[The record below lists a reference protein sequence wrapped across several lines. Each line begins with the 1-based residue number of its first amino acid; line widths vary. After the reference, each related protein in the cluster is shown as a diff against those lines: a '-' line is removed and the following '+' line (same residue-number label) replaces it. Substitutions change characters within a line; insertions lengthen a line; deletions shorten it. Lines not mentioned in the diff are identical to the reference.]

1 MNIKKA
7 LISTKNITYYAIKA
21 FFRDRQAIFWSLFLP
36 IMIMSIFG
44 VMKFDEAAKVNLGIV
59 DEAKNKSSIQLVDTL
74 KKIDALRIKE
84 GDKDS
89 EKKALEKGDRD
100 LVLIVPQKFSEQIM
114 AAPQNIDLKVPA
126 NWVPPISQSSKP
138 LNLELYYNEGKASN
152 VQVGQTILTQVFDKY
167 SDMITNTPDLF
178 VLDKKPISSR
188 NLSYVDFLLPGIVA
202 MGIMQMGIIGVA
214 AGIVTWRERGILR
227 RLLATPVHPATIIF
241 SQIVT
246 RLTISIMQSAT
257 IITLGVAV
265 FHVHIIGS
273 FLNVFILTILGGT
286 IFLSIGLA
294 LSGFGKT
301 HNTVMALSNVVMMP
315 MMFLSGVFFPRDA
328 LPDLLKS
335 IIQYMPLTYLADG
348 MRKVMVEGSGLIQI
362 QAEIFGLLAWI
373 FISFILAIKFFKW
386 E

>member
-1 MNIKKA
+1 
-7 LISTKNITYYAIKA
+7 
-21 FFRDRQAIFWSLFLP
+21 
-36 IMIMSIFG
+36 
-44 VMKFDEAAKVNLGIV
+44 
-59 DEAKNKSSIQLVDTL
+59 
-74 KKIDALRIKE
+74 
-84 GDKDS
+84 
-89 EKKALEKGDRD
+89 LEKGDRD

-273 FLNVFILTILGGT
+273 FLNVFILTILG
-286 IFLSIGLA
+286 A
-294 LSGFGKT
+294 
-301 HNTVMALSNVVMMP
+301 
-315 MMFLSGVFFPRDA
+315 
-328 LPDLLKS
+328 
-335 IIQYMPLTYLADG
+335 Q
-348 MRKVMVEGSGLIQI
+348 
-362 QAEIFGLLAWI
+362 
-373 FISFILAIKFFKW
+373 SF
-386 E
+386 

>member
-335 IIQYMPLTYLADG
+335 ITQYMPLTYLADG

>member
-335 IIQYMPLTYLADG
+335 ITQYMPLTYLADG
-348 MRKVMVEGSGLIQI
+348 MRKVIVEGSGLIQI

>member
-273 FLNVFILTILGGT
+273 FLNVFILTILG
-286 IFLSIGLA
+286 A
-294 LSGFGKT
+294 
-301 HNTVMALSNVVMMP
+301 
-315 MMFLSGVFFPRDA
+315 
-328 LPDLLKS
+328 
-335 IIQYMPLTYLADG
+335 Q
-348 MRKVMVEGSGLIQI
+348 
-362 QAEIFGLLAWI
+362 
-373 FISFILAIKFFKW
+373 SF
-386 E
+386 